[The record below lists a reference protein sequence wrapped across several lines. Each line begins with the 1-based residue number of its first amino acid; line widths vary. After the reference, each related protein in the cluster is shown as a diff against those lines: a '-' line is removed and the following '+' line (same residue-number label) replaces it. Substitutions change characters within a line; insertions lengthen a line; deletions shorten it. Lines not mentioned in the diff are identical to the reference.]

1 MNENTESEKAES
13 NLSQEEIEGNKKA
26 SNKETEQ
33 KNILNNKK
41 CPENEQSST
50 SQNKMHITSLTSDL
64 NTLSKKDDSK
74 EQQEILSHRFIS
86 HTKTN
91 TKPIM
96 PSLTLHNLN
105 HSRKETKSIFTKL
118 SEDMYNDYL
127 YGDSTNNTKTPKQK
141 YDFNS
146 LIDEQFIQSYA
157 EKFNENNNI
166 KFKNFLE
173 RNNKPKS
180 IQKGKNNTSSPEIKP
195 KKTKNERNNEIRS
208 FLDNQKAFLEKKK
221 QNLNELKIKVY
232 TEQKQNV
239 TSIPQIDENSNTIV
253 NQIRSNNENENRK
266 DVFTKLFDEK
276 NNKIKQEALL
286 AKVQNDICKEE
297 IRKEKEGVIVYP
309 KKSTPKKLTNNE
321 IKDLVDNLHHPQIKN
336 KNSNTNHNGEYIS
349 VKTTP
354 NKDLTS
360 QPSNSILIQRFLKC
374 FDIEASNMFNT
385 RSDEN
390 HELTYNEF
398 TILLSKLGFTSNEE
412 DNSNSKEQLLIS
424 EAWKLLINKSNNKNE
439 EIENN
444 NINEIKGQSFD
455 VLLFLL
461 CVQNL
466 YKGGI
471 CPLIQKNLPFIELD
485 ETSPHIIKPK
495 DAKYIQ
501 THFREL
507 FNNSMNNLFK
517 QKAMSKLNRL
527 TELNDE
533 NNKQKTQENIL
544 SSSAIKHNPIKTY
557 DLIRKKREISRE
569 RLQEEK
575 QAKELKECTFYPNNS
590 KPTSFSANVSA
601 EVTNRLYSQR
611 PQRQLKQ
618 SDQNKKTDNDTCS
631 FTPVI
636 SKVDSKM
643 FAYNPI
649 KDDKSVNKKVEQYE
663 KARMDKKLS
672 NYLLKQGT
680 QLISNYEVINNLNN
694 HIDPPVSFKFDNE
707 YKGYKHTFEKFNSN
721 NNNNKHKGN
730 NNEEGKGKEVK
741 YVFEFNVENQIK
753 TLKIYKGD
761 NITKSVNKFCSDN
774 NLEKESRDK
783 IMSAIKDKINEH

>member
-1 MNENTESEKAES
+1 MNENTESEKADS
-13 NLSQEEIEGNKKA
+13 NLSEDEIEDNQITV
-26 SNKETEQ
+26 NKETEQ
-33 KNILNNKK
+33 KNIFNNKNESK
-41 CPENEQSST
+41 NEQSST
-50 SQNKMHITSLTSDL
+50 AQNKMHITNLTSDL
-64 NTLSKKDDSK
+64 NTFSKKDDSK
-74 EQQEILSHRFIS
+74 EQHEILSQRFIS
-86 HTKTN
+86 HSKTS

-96 PSLTLHNLN
+96 PSLTLHTLN
-105 HSRKETKSIFTKL
+105 HSKHETKSIFTKL
-118 SEDMYNDYL
+118 SEDMYNNYL
-127 YGDSTNNTKTPKQK
+127 HGDSNNGTKTPKHK

-146 LIDEQFIQSYA
+146 LIDEQFIQTYA

-173 RNNKPKS
+173 RNHKPKS
-180 IQKGKNNTSSPEIKP
+180 IQKGKNNTSLSENKP
-195 KKTKNERNNEIRS
+195 KKSKNERSKEINS
-208 FLDNQKAFLEKKK
+208 FLDNQKAFVEKKQ
-221 QNLNELKIKVY
+221 QNLNELKTKIH
-232 TEQKQNV
+232 TEQEQNV
-239 TSIPQIDENSNTIV
+239 TSIPQISENSNTIV
-253 NQIRSNNENENRK
+253 NQMRSNNENENHK

-286 AKVQNDICKEE
+286 AKVQNDINKEE
-297 IRKEKEGVIVYP
+297 NRKEKEGAIIYP
-309 KKSTPKKLTNNE
+309 KKSTPKKLTTNE
-321 IKDLVDNLHHPQIKN
+321 IKELVDNLHHPQIKI

-398 TILLSKLGFTSNEE
+398 TTLLSKLGFTSNGE
-412 DNSNSKEQLLIS
+412 DNSNNKEQTLIS
-424 EAWKLLINKSNNKNE
+424 DAWKLLINTSNTKNE

-444 NINEIKGQSFD
+444 NNTNIKEIKGQSFD

-466 YKGGI
+466 YKGGV

-517 QKAMSKLNRL
+517 QKAQSKLNRL
-527 TELNDE
+527 TELNDV
-533 NNKQKTQENIL
+533 NIHKTHENIP
-544 SSSAIKHNPIKTY
+544 SSSTIKHNPIKTY

-611 PQRQLKQ
+611 PQRQHKQ

-631 FTPVI
+631 FTPMT
-636 SKVDSKM
+636 SKIDSKM

-663 KARMDKKLS
+663 KARMDKRLS

-680 QLISNYEVINNLNN
+680 KFISNYEVINNLNKQ
-694 HIDPPVSFKFDNE
+694 IDPPVSFKFDNE
-707 YKGYKHTFEKFNSN
+707 YKGYKNTFEKFNY
-721 NNNNKHKGN
+721 NNKHKGN

-761 NITKSVNKFCSDN
+761 NIMKSVNKFCSDN

-783 IMSAIKDKINEH
+783 IMTAIKDKINEH